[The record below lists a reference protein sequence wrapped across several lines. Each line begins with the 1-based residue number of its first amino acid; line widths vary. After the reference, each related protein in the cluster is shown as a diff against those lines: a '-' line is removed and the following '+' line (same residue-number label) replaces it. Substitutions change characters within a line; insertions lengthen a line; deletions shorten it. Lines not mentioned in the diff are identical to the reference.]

1 MYFLLISNVTFY
13 VNQLCYTLVL
23 LFEYVDFDF
32 SLINAEKHL
41 LKKNKK

>member
-1 MYFLLISNVTFY
+1 MLINY
-13 VNQLCYTLVL
+13 IIILVL

-41 LKKNKK
+41 LKKKKVQVNPLPTGT